1 MFNIQFTHILNML
14 KNCQKVLQSVF
25 LFYFIFVFFLVM
37 AVPAICGS
45 FQSKGQVQAAAV
57 AYITATATP
66 DLNCICELC
75 CRLRQCQI
83 LNPLSKA
90 RDRTQNLTVPSRIRF
105 CCTTMG
111 TPTNF
116 LF

>member
-57 AYITATATP
+57 AYITATTALESKP
-66 DLNCICELC
+66 
-75 CRLRQCQI
+75 Q
-83 LNPLSKA
+83 PLPTLQLA
-90 RDRTQNLTVPSRIRF
+90 AVPY
-105 CCTTMG
+105 
-111 TPTNF
+111 P
-116 LF
+116 